1 MSSSTYPPTT
11 IEVRPPGRVSSA
23 RPQGTRRKRS
33 ALAGASIGSALEALW
48 ANRLRSLLTVLG
60 VIIGVGA
67 VIAAVTLTQGES
79 ALINARLAG
88 LGTNVLTVYPGSSN
102 LGGVSTGAGALP
114 TLTVADA
121 QALAGL
127 SHVAN
132 VSPVQSATGQV
143 IYGNQ
148 NWSTSLSGV
157 STSYQ
162 TIENWQI
169 AEGSWWSP
177 TAEQA
182 NLPVAVVG
190 QTVVDNTFA
199 LTGTDPI
206 GQTFRLNNELYS
218 VIGVLAPKG
227 TQGGRDLDDVVYV
240 PITTYLRSTGQTS
253 VSQILVQ
260 SDSAGSLNQVQQD
273 ATTLL
278 EQRHHILPGQSDDFL
293 TRTSTQIIQTAQQ
306 SAASLA
312 ILLIGIAAISLVVGG
327 IGIMNIML
335 VSVTER
341 TREIGLRMAVGA
353 KPSDIRNQFLVEA
366 LILSIIGGVIGI
378 LAGLLSGIILTL
390 NFKYPIAINP
400 FSIVLAF
407 GVAAIVGIVF
417 GLYPAVRASRL
428 DPIVALRTE

>member
-1 MSSSTYPPTT
+1 MSSSTYPTT
-11 IEVRPPGRVSSA
+11 VEVRPPQVSST
-23 RPQGTRRKRS
+23 RPQRPNRKRNTLVS
-33 ALAGASIGSALEALW
+33 ASIGSALEALW

-114 TLTVADA
+114 TLTIADG

-127 SHVAN
+127 PHVIN
-132 VSPVQSATGQV
+132 VSPVQTATGQV

-169 AEGSWWSP
+169 SEGSWWNQS
-177 TAEQA
+177 AEQA
-182 NLPVAVVG
+182 NLPVAVIG

-218 VIGVLAPKG
+218 VVGVLASKG
-227 TQGGRDLDDVVYV
+227 TQGGRDLDDVVFV
-240 PITTYLRSTGQTS
+240 PVTTFLRSTGQTS

-260 SDSAGSLNQVQQD
+260 SDSADSLNQAQQD

-306 SAASLA
+306 SSASLA
-312 ILLIGIAAISLVVGG
+312 ILLIGIAAISLIVGG

-366 LILSIIGGVIGI
+366 LILSIIGGIIGI
-378 LAGLLSGIILTL
+378 LIGLLSGILLTL
-390 NFKYPIAINP
+390 YFQYPIAINP

-407 GVAAIVGIVF
+407 SVAAIVGIIF

-428 DPIVALRTE
+428 DPMVALRTE